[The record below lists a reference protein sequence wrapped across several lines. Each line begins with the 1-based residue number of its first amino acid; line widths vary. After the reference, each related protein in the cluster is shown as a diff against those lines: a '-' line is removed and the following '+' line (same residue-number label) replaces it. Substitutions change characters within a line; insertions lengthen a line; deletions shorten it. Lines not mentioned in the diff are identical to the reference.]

1 MWVRECGRKKEMEV
15 AKNVVFIHFLRLLF
29 STLFFVVGLD
39 EAIIMCV
46 CVFFAFTCLSQ
57 CMGVQHNKI
66 TSKKKKNFEMKEVS
80 AKPTKYLLNSFCFY
94 MHSRFKTRMPC
105 KKVYF
110 RIRNSIT
117 VLFFF
122 LLLSCNVFLLSFIM
136 ICTATFCRL
145 QNVFIINELTVSC
158 IKCLH

>member
-1 MWVRECGRKKEMEV
+1 MCGRKKEMEV
-15 AKNVVFIHFLRLLF
+15 AKKCCFYSFPSLVILNFIFCCGSRR
-29 STLFFVVGLD
+29 SDYYV
-39 EAIIMCV
+39 CV
-46 CVFFAFTCLSQ
+46 CVLCLHMSVPVYRRER
-57 CMGVQHNKI
+57 GVQHNKI

-94 MHSRFKTRMPC
+94 MHTRFKMRMPC

-122 LLLSCNVFLLSFIM
+122 LLLSCNVFFLLLSFIM
-136 ICTATFCRL
+136 MHSNFLPSTK
-145 QNVFIINELTVSC
+145 C
-158 IKCLH
+158 IHNK

>member
-1 MWVRECGRKKEMEV
+1 MWVRVCGRKKEMEV

-46 CVFFAFTCLSQ
+46 CVLCLHMSVPVYRRER
-57 CMGVQHNKI
+57 GVQHNKI

-94 MHSRFKTRMPC
+94 MHTRFKMRMPC

-122 LLLSCNVFLLSFIM
+122 LLLSCNVF
-136 ICTATFCRL
+136 FCCSASSWWL
-145 QNVFIINELTVSC
+145 FAVYKMYS
-158 IKCLH
+158 